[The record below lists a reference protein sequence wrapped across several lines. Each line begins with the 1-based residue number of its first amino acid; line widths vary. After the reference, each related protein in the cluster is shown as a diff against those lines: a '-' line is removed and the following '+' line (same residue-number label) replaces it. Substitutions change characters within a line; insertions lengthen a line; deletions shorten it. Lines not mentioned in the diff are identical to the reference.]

1 MRRAVDTNVLVYAH
15 IASLPEHPA
24 AKRHIEE
31 FLAQPDSSL
40 VVVPLVLHEFVHVVT
55 DGRRFEEPVS
65 IAEAI
70 AVARLY
76 LNRSNVQC
84 VEIGA
89 ESVGR
94 ALALIEAY
102 QLGRKRIA
110 DALLAATLLEHGVVE
125 LITNNEAHFRVFEE
139 ITCVNPLGES
149 RR

>member
-1 MRRAVDTNVLVYAH
+1 VRRAVDTNVLVYAH
-15 IASLPEHPA
+15 IASFPEHPA
-24 AKRHIEE
+24 AKRHLEA
-31 FLAQPDSSL
+31 FLAEPDSSL
-40 VVVPLVLHEFVHVVT
+40 VVVPLVLHELVQVIT

-65 IAEAI
+65 MPEAI

-94 ALALIEAY
+94 ALALLETH

-110 DALLAATLLEHGVVE
+110 DALLAATLLEHGVFE
-125 LITNNEAHFRVFEE
+125 LITNNEAHFQVFEE
-139 ITCVNPLGES
+139 ITCVNPLREG